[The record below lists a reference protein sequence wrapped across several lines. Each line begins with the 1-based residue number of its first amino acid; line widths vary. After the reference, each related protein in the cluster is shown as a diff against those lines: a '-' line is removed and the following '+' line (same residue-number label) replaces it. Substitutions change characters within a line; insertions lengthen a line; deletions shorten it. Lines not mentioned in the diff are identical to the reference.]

1 MQSLT
6 GQYECVHR
14 SGVGLD
20 YFTSRI
26 DRLTLYGN
34 GRFLIVAQQQSRI
47 SHAARSILSGE
58 QVDSNAPETKR
69 EGRYT
74 STGNSLAFTF
84 DDGSQAQGQVTDNGV
99 QIGSDFFEKVSDST
113 FMPPTHRLKS
123 NMEDIAKGVK
133 IAGEISGAAMKA
145 LKSLQ
150 DAIQPEQGSQQPPT
164 GTSQQ
169 AQGYQEPQAQP
180 ASPPYT
186 SSPSVQSPY
195 APPASSPQM
204 DDETHFCDQCGAPVR
219 PGKRF
224 CNRCGARLP

>member
-34 GRFLIVAQQQSRI
+34 GRFLLVAQDQSRI
-47 SHAARSILSGE
+47 SHAARSILSGQ
-58 QVDSNAPETKR
+58 QVDSNAPETRR
-69 EGRYT
+69 EGRY
-74 STGNSLAFTF
+74 SSMGSSLTFTF
-84 DDGSQAQGQVTDNGV
+84 DDGDQAQGQLAASGI
-99 QIGSDFFEKVSDST
+99 QIGSDFYEKVSDST

-133 IAGEISGAAMKA
+133 IAGTVTGAAMKA
-145 LKSLQ
+145 LKSIQ
-150 DAIQPEQGSQQPPT
+150 DAVQPMQGSQQPPP
-164 GTSQQ
+164 GTPQQ
-169 AQGYQEPQAQP
+169 TQGYQEPQAQP
-180 ASPPYT
+180 GSP
-186 SSPSVQSPY
+186 SSPSSPFAQPQY
-195 APPASSPQM
+195 SPPAASPQL